1 LGSGAGLALRRSPN
15 SAIIAIVLL
24 GLGKHLLLR
33 ELDRGGWVVIIAIV
47 AILLLVRF
55 WSPLLERIERWW
67 RSR

>member
-1 LGSGAGLALRRSPN
+1 
-15 SAIIAIVLL
+15 VLL